1 MHFSQGSIDTDTE
14 DSGSECVICMCDGR
28 DTLILPCRHL
38 CLCNSCAD
46 SLRYQANNCPI
57 CRAPFRALL
66 QIRALQKNSGQ
77 PLPIAPTA
85 AAPTD
90 VSGLSNSS
98 NSVLIK
104 NAFSEHTWC
113 CSRWLRSCVADRGP
127 ERTSAAQ
134 PPRSPPTSVQKG
146 TTHRDGQCC
155 SSSRGA

>member
-1 MHFSQGSIDTDTE
+1 MQLSQGSIDTDTE

-77 PLPIAPTA
+77 PLPIPPTA
-85 AAPTD
+85 AAPSD
-90 VSGLSNSS
+90 VSGHLKFYVSLIAIKSQSMSNNFCKTASRQFF
-98 NSVLIK
+98 NLCAHQKCIFRALLVLFLLATK
-104 NAFSEHTWC
+104 LC
-113 CSRWLRSCVADRGP
+113 L
-127 ERTSAAQ
+127 
-134 PPRSPPTSVQKG
+134 
-146 TTHRDGQCC
+146 
-155 SSSRGA
+155 

>member
-1 MHFSQGSIDTDTE
+1 MIDRHPDGTFGLRALKQKLYVDGLSYLLQEIYGIENKNNENKVLFEHKYLIHWWLIRRGLSQGSIDTDTE

-77 PLPIAPTA
+77 PQPLAPTA
-85 AAPTD
+85 AVPSD
-90 VSGLSNSS
+90 VSEISKKKVWKL
-98 NSVLIK
+98 K
-104 NAFSEHTWC
+104 
-113 CSRWLRSCVADRGP
+113 
-127 ERTSAAQ
+127 
-134 PPRSPPTSVQKG
+134 
-146 TTHRDGQCC
+146 
-155 SSSRGA
+155 